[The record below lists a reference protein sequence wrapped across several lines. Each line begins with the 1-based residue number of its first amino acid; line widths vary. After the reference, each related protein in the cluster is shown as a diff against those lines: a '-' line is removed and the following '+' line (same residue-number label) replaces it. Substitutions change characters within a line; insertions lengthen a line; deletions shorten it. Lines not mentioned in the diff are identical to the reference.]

1 MLVNM
6 LLYND
11 IKYIISKK
19 DKFTVFSCHL
29 ASSMD
34 KNAPLSIAA
43 TGEVGICNSI
53 YQTAAASTGQNWVI
67 LPKPIG
73 IAQQKLL

>member
-1 MLVNM
+1 MG
-6 LLYND
+6 
-11 IKYIISKK
+11 
-19 DKFTVFSCHL
+19 
-29 ASSMD
+29 